1 MTMNLVSQAEQT
13 QTLADECR
21 AFVSNYNGDNYFED
35 VALFLAEKV
44 GCSYV
49 LIGHLLPEDQNKIR
63 TVVLAAKGKLV
74 NNMTYSLFGT
84 PCENV
89 VGRNCCY
96 FPTGV
101 RYLFP
106 DDKELQDLNIESY
119 IGSPLFTKD
128 KKPLGLIVLMNE
140 TIIKDA
146 KSIEKALSILAER
159 TEKEMLALPLEL
171 A

>member
-1 MTMNLVSQAEQT
+1 MNLVSSVEKT
-13 QTLADECR
+13 QTLTEECR
-21 AFVSNYNGDNYFED
+21 AFVSDYDGNNYFED
-35 VALFLAEKV
+35 LALFLAEKIN
-44 GCSYV
+44 CSYV
-49 LIGHLLPEDQNKIR
+49 LVGHLLPDDQNKIR

-74 NNMTYSLFGT
+74 ENMTYSLFGT

-101 RYLFP
+101 KYLFP

-146 KSIEKALSILAER
+146 TAVEKALEVLAER
-159 TEKEMLALPLEL
+159 TEKELLKLSLEV